1 MNNNKPDLQLVKVV
15 DRGLNAQCE
24 QLDTETL
31 RRLRQARLVAV
42 QTPPARWA
50 GMRRAIFAPTIL
62 HVPLGQLAVV
72 VMAALVTGSLLLL
85 PGEGL
90 HWRGDD
96 AVVGAEP
103 ALTGPVQHPDTMM
116 DESSLTEMDV
126 LMSNE
131 DMEFLENLDIYEW
144 LVAEYG

>member
-1 MNNNKPDLQLVKVV
+1 MNSWIQ
-15 DRGLNAQCE
+15 
-24 QLDTETL
+24 ETL
-31 RRLRQARLVAV
+31 RWRLTGTVGGGTDTASTVGRDAARCLCADY
-42 QTPPARWA
+42 TPCA
-50 GMRRAIFAPTIL
+50 
-62 HVPLGQLAVV
+62 LGQLAVV

-131 DMEFLENLDIYEW
+131 DVILEKKSGYL
-144 LVAEYG
+144 